1 MGGQG
6 TRERRSSGRT
16 TPHGGALLS
25 TLLASTQRKEERMSS
40 ESPELTIDEQIAAV
54 IQPLRDLDSQLA
66 REEAHCR
73 NELEEIIAKRKRL
86 TAMLRQADPSIPG
99 PGRKKSEAPKANP
112 PTISEGR
119 INQVLAVVAGIEG
132 EWSTGVVARL
142 IEVERSQLNKALIH
156 LRERGQVRLVRQQ
169 KGRGD
174 GSIYV
179 TTPRGAEEG
188 QQELIVAS
196 NGIEPS

>member
-1 MGGQG
+1 
-6 TRERRSSGRT
+6 
-16 TPHGGALLS
+16 
-25 TLLASTQRKEERMSS
+25 MSS

-86 TAMLRQADPSIPG
+86 TAMLRQADPTMPG
-99 PGRKKSEAPKANP
+99 PGRKRSEEAPTPKKLDIGEGK
-112 PTISEGR
+112 IS
-119 INQVLAVVAGIEG
+119 QVLAAVSGLEG
-132 EWSTGVVARL
+132 EWTTTML
-142 IEVERSQLNKALIH
+142 VELLPLDRGSINKALIV
-156 LRERGQVRLVRQQ
+156 LRERNQVRLVKMM
-169 KGRGD
+169 KGRAG

-188 QQELIVAS
+188 QQRLVVVS
-196 NGIEPS
+196 NGTEST